1 MKYYVPPTSSRIQLT
16 LYDGITIVKMD
27 DGVQLCNWASKAF
40 DSSNLMFSQPT
51 NPMNQGLGIT
61 PAELARGEVIAIE
74 DERAWLK
81 DLYKMQF
88 NEGTGT
94 KNNNDICLV
103 IQVME
108 QKGGRNDPSG
118 AYGSIA
124 YGVLR
129 LNNPD
134 GTIRYGVHDVPLF
147 KPPINLTKRNP
158 ADLVKQ
164 VIKITV
170 AQPTSS
176 AAGKREP

>member
-1 MKYYVPPTSSRIQLT
+1 
-16 LYDGITIVKMD
+16 
-27 DGVQLCNWASKAF
+27 
-40 DSSNLMFSQPT
+40 
-51 NPMNQGLGIT
+51 MNQGLGIS
-61 PAELARGEVIAIE
+61 PAELARGEVIAVE
-74 DERAWLK
+74 DERTWLK

-88 NEGTGT
+88 SESTGT

-176 AAGKREP
+176 AAGKREPKVENQQLPQPNLP